1 MGSFPD
7 LKNDKKTQT
16 LKQAP
21 PFPLH
26 ITALATKP
34 QLSRFLLAIVNCD
47 KSLLDKG
54 KAREVHL
61 QKTEEEKKKN
71 TGKPPRKL
79 PSKTHMAPNCFRF
92 NKPQEKKKLN
102 RNW

>member
-61 QKTEEEKKKN
+61 QKTEEEKKKEHRE
-71 TGKPPRKL
+71 TPKKIAEQD
-79 PSKTHMAPNCFRF
+79 THG
-92 NKPQEKKKLN
+92 PQLFSL
-102 RNW
+102 